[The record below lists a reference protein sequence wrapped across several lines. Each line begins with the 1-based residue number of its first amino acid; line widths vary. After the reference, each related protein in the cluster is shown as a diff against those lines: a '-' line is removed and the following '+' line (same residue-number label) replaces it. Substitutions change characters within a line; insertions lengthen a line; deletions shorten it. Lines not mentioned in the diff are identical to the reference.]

1 MGIGN
6 QSYFFVIRVEISVNI
21 FEQSGSSILIGRYL
35 SLPMEENITATT
47 ITQGLIEIVQ
57 ILDIL
62 LCRSKVL
69 YCAKNRNRDL
79 MSFN

>member
-62 LCRSKVL
+62 LCRFKEF